1 MLRRHENL
9 LLNYFRAKRQYSNAV
24 VEGLNHKARVS
35 IARSFGHRSF
45 EILQLALY
53 FNRRQPQ
60 VSVRG
65 CGSIWNGLS
74 PHDVT
79 QEHGAG
85 CQFVR
90 WPDCKNYHLTPLGLT
105 PLGLCPL
112 SV

>member
-53 FNRRQPQ
+53 HNLAELPEPPSQHKF
-60 VSVRG
+60 
-65 CGSIWNGLS
+65 C
-74 PHDVT
+74 
-79 QEHGAG
+79 
-85 CQFVR
+85 
-90 WPDCKNYHLTPLGLT
+90 
-105 PLGLCPL
+105 
-112 SV
+112 